1 MGALGSRPAHSA
13 STRQTTA
20 GPYRWPW
27 FLALSLLGTLA
38 FGLAMYLKR
47 LKGCTARIM
56 PNYSAFRKRNRS
68 GTAADNLK
76 KRGWS
81 WGCVSALDS
90 EGRTI
95 WIVDAHRDNGK
106 CLIVRADEKLTTFIE
121 LEAAISVIAL
131 KSSRDI
137 MRRLKSYENGR
148 DNISDVH
155 CYNERSISAD
165 TG

>member
-56 PNYSAFRKRNRS
+56 PNYSAFRKRNRF
-68 GTAADNLK
+68 
-76 KRGWS
+76 
-81 WGCVSALDS
+81 V
-90 EGRTI
+90 
-95 WIVDAHRDNGK
+95 VH
-106 CLIVRADEKLTTFIE
+106 ADEKLTAFVE
-121 LEAAISVIAL
+121 LEVAIAAMANVEEITWQTPEPWAS
-131 KSSRDI
+131 
-137 MRRLKSYENGR
+137 
-148 DNISDVH
+148 
-155 CYNERSISAD
+155 
-165 TG
+165 

>member
-27 FLALSLLGTLA
+27 FLALSLQGTLA

-68 GTAADNLK
+68 GTAADIFK
-76 KRGWS
+76 KSGWS
-81 WGCVSALDS
+81 CGLVFSDDFKWGNDLDV
-90 EGRTI
+90 GR
-95 WIVDAHRDNGK
+95 A
-106 CLIVRADEKLTTFIE
+106 
-121 LEAAISVIAL
+121 
-131 KSSRDI
+131 
-137 MRRLKSYENGR
+137 
-148 DNISDVH
+148 
-155 CYNERSISAD
+155 
-165 TG
+165 